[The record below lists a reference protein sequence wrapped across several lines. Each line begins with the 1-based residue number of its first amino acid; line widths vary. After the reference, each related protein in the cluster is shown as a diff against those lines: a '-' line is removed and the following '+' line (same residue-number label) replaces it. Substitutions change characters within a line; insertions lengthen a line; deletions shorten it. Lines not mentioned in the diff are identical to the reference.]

1 MSFSIISNE
10 NVFSK
15 SQGTNRTEA
24 ISDLFQSEE
33 NQRFAKR
40 KREDLISTKLVE
52 QTSTSTLIGEKKT
65 IETLFKKRTRKLF
78 FLAQKKNKN
87 KTKQKQKQKTATTTK
102 QKKQKNF
109 LTLFMHRIQLS
120 QSCRDTTR
128 QCTFNHQVRKSSWH
142 SLDRPRK
149 DERLI

>member
-15 SQGTNRTEA
+15 SQGTNRTQQSSRIGPSWVIFPKLYSVYWGYYKKA

-65 IETLFKKRTRKLF
+65 IETLFEKRTRKLF
-78 FLAQKKNKN
+78 FLA
-87 KTKQKQKQKTATTTK
+87 
-102 QKKQKNF
+102 
-109 LTLFMHRIQLS
+109 
-120 QSCRDTTR
+120 
-128 QCTFNHQVRKSSWH
+128 
-142 SLDRPRK
+142 
-149 DERLI
+149 

>member
-15 SQGTNRTEA
+15 SQGTNRTQQSSRIGPSWVIFPKLYSVYWGYYTKA

-65 IETLFKKRTRKLF
+65 IETLFEKRTRKLF
-78 FLAQKKNKN
+78 FLAQKKT
-87 KTKQKQKQKTATTTK
+87 KTKQNKSKN
-102 QKKQKNF
+102 KKQQQQQNKKNKK
-109 LTLFMHRIQLS
+109 
-120 QSCRDTTR
+120 
-128 QCTFNHQVRKSSWH
+128 TF
-142 SLDRPRK
+142 
-149 DERLI
+149 

>member
-1 MSFSIISNE
+1 MDAFFGGTFFWKKGICLSFSIISNE

-15 SQGTNRTEA
+15 SQGTNRTQQSSRIGPSWVIFPKLYSVYWGYYKKA

-65 IETLFKKRTRKLF
+65 IETLFEKRTRKLF
-78 FLAQKKNKN
+78 FLA
-87 KTKQKQKQKTATTTK
+87 
-102 QKKQKNF
+102 
-109 LTLFMHRIQLS
+109 
-120 QSCRDTTR
+120 
-128 QCTFNHQVRKSSWH
+128 
-142 SLDRPRK
+142 
-149 DERLI
+149 